1 MDRLG
6 PTDGAHREPRGP
18 GPPYGEQ
25 AELVEMACGMYRRG
39 AGLERVVARVRE
51 FDDSLITAIKAVR
64 AVRGETCGIGE
75 AVRLLAES
83 PTWADRRDNL
93 LEVLASADVDDVDDD
108 PASR

>member
-1 MDRLG
+1 
-6 PTDGAHREPRGP
+6 
-18 GPPYGEQ
+18 
-25 AELVEMACGMYRRG
+25 
-39 AGLERVVARVRE
+39 
-51 FDDSLITAIKAVR
+51 
-64 AVRGETCGIGE
+64 VRGETCGIGE